1 MGKSTISM
9 AIFNSYFDITRG
21 YEHQKNQQCSP
32 STGTTFMMTPGFDFS
47 GFRRVFCR
55 VDHIHKAHQS
65 QLPRFSIARFWLQKV
80 INQSWLVVYLPLWEI
95 WKSVGMIIPN
105 IWKSKIDV
113 PNHQPDSHCIPLSF
127 RIIPFK
133 LPQVRWIDGSS
144 LRWIDSQRLTGS
156 IGWCFGLVVWNPR
169 ISLAEHRY
177 GLSQEPPTQTILEEP
192 VEFWHSQCI
201 YIYICIHMY
210 IYIHYTYISLHMYI
224 YIYICMWNIIHRT

>member
-1 MGKSTISM
+1 MNIKKINNVLPALGRLSWWPLASIFRVFGGFFVALITSTRLIK
-9 AIFNSYFDITRG
+9 ASYPDFLL
-21 YEHQKNQQCSP
+21 Q
-32 STGTTFMMTPGFDFS
+32 GFDYKKLS
-47 GFRRVFCR
+47 T
-55 VDHIHKAHQS
+55 KAGWWFQ
-65 QLPRFSIARFWLQKV
+65 
-80 INQSWLVVYLPLWEI
+80 PLWEI

-201 YIYICIHMY
+201 YIYVYIC

-224 YIYICMWNIIHRT
+224 YIYMYVEHYTQNLGPREGDPSRGRWTYIYIL